1 MHNKMS
7 SLAPCTLN
15 AVELQTMTI
24 NCKHWTLA
32 KEVCK
37 ALKYGKTAKTTDVAK
52 HFCSLKNIA
61 KLRILSVIQVM
72 KMLKYNCKLA
82 KILAEERLLHQ
93 GRRNT

>member
-1 MHNKMS
+1 MQGKNDLFDHVPMLVEGFKMHNKMS

-37 ALKYGKTAKTTDVAK
+37 ALKYGKPAKTTDVAK

-61 KLRILSVIQVM
+61 KLRILSVI
-72 KMLKYNCKLA
+72 
-82 KILAEERLLHQ
+82 
-93 GRRNT
+93 